1 MSTVSVTDL
10 AKNAQQRGRVD
21 LAYAIFPFILNA
33 GPQGVSQRELRKG
46 CCAYRRAARQD
57 QISELNWLLAQKLI
71 VQMPPAPGDR
81 SPIFAA
87 THPLPPPRKS
97 MPDLTLT
104 PAQQV
109 AYDTLLPVLQ
119 RQSKTETA
127 VLEGYAGTGKS
138 FLVAQLL
145 KALADD
151 LPIAVAAPT
160 NKAVR
165 VLKSMLEAAG
175 VPVAAAGEDDA
186 FGKPRIQRKPGMGC
200 TCKSIHAFLGLKMK
214 EMDNGQ
220 QQASKESESTV
231 RQFAVLVVDE
241 ASMLDSDLFNRVL
254 LERGECRVLFV
265 GDPAQLP
272 PVNGRGALS
281 PVFDRIALKVRL
293 AEVIR
298 QAAENPIIRLS
309 MRIRALIEA
318 DIKADP
324 LTLLQAL
331 PAVETGPKAALM
343 AGTPDDLVSL
353 FLAEYR
359 HDANQ
364 DTRIIAYTN
373 ARVMD
378 YNRRIHR
385 ALHGDTGALAF
396 VRGDP
401 VIVHSQGEGRR
412 LIGVVEV
419 ADCWEDDPDAIYET
433 ERLITS
439 EELTVLDARV
449 KSHPLYPDFPANQVV
464 LKSASGAVYEAYV
477 PASQAQLDQQID
489 SLFGA
494 WRTIKLQAQLASGA
508 EHERM
513 KEKAADASGKGWAMR
528 KAFLNL
534 RHSYALTSHKAQGSS
549 FDCALVDFSDLN
561 RMPDAFEFNR
571 CLYVAVTRSREFLA
585 LVVT

>member
-1 MSTVSVTDL
+1 
-10 AKNAQQRGRVD
+10 
-21 LAYAIFPFILNA
+21 
-33 GPQGVSQRELRKG
+33 
-46 CCAYRRAARQD
+46 
-57 QISELNWLLAQKLI
+57 
-71 VQMPPAPGDR
+71 
-81 SPIFAA
+81 
-87 THPLPPPRKS
+87 

-104 PAQQV
+104 PAQHV
-109 AYDTLLPVLQ
+109 AYDTLLPVLT
-119 RQSKTETA
+119 RKSKTEIA
-127 VLEGYAGTGKS
+127 VLEGYAGVGKS
-138 FLVAQLL
+138 YLVAQLL
-145 KALADD
+145 KSIADD

-175 VPVAAAGEDDA
+175 VPVAASGEDDT
-186 FGKPRIQRKPGMGC
+186 FGKSRIQRKPGAGC

-214 EMDNGQ
+214 ELDNGQ

-231 RQFAVLVVDE
+231 RHFAVLVVDE

-281 PVFDRIALKVRL
+281 PVFDRIELKVRL

-385 ALHGDTGALAF
+385 ALHGETGALAF
-396 VRGDP
+396 VPGEP

-412 LIGVVEV
+412 LVHR
-419 ADCWEDDPDAIYET
+419 ADENEWDEWDNDPDAIHET

-439 EELTVLDARV
+439 EELTVLDSRV
-449 KSHPLYPDFPANQVV
+449 KAHPLYPNFPANQVV

-489 SLFGA
+489 ALFGA
-494 WRTIKLQAQLASGA
+494 WRTLKMQAQLASGS
-508 EHERM
+508 EQERF

-534 RHSYALTSHKAQGSS
+534 RYSYAITSHKSQGSS

-561 RMPDAFEFNR
+561 KMPDAFEFNR